1 VNKFLIE
8 VVVTRAGVFVVVGVR
23 VADGLV
29 TVMAGSVVANVL
41 VVVTVLLTTGVEMT
55 VAVTVG
61 VN

>member
-1 VNKFLIE
+1 LIE

>member
-1 VNKFLIE
+1 MIE

>member
-1 VNKFLIE
+1 MNKFLIE